1 MTKPETQVRPGHRS
15 IRTWLQWVAVFGIV
29 YPAMFL
35 VFVGMMLALVISLMS
50 VDPGN
55 RFYWEEAV
63 PFLVPAALYSVVAY
77 GLARTSRLAYVGA
90 VLLSLITILRD
101 SGLAFT
107 ADAFAPTT
115 VSPGSIAVAVVVILA
130 LAAAWR
136 NYWQSPSDASVNAG
150 A

>member
-1 MTKPETQVRPGHRS
+1 VF
-15 IRTWLQWVAVFGIV
+15 QWVAVLGIA

-35 VFVGMMLALVISLMS
+35 AFVGIVLAVVISLVS

-63 PFLVPAALYSVVAY
+63 PFLVPAALYSMVAY
-77 GLARTSRLAYVGA
+77 GLARTSRVPYVGA

-107 ADAFAPTT
+107 ADAFAPMT
-115 VSPGSIAVAVVVILA
+115 VSPGSIVVAVVVILA
-130 LAAAWR
+130 LAASWR
-136 NYWQSPSDASVNAG
+136 NSWQSPSDASVSRTPGDG
-150 A
+150 AR